1 MPLSDTCPANTTAST
16 QNPGW
21 CCPVPSPTPTPT
33 PTPSCGPEDAG
44 YCEFVWQSRCDCVA
58 NFGVNAWNSSTC
70 LCQDPFSPIVID
82 TMGNG
87 FSMTSAADG
96 VDFDLNA
103 DGEREGLSWTSGGS
117 DDAWL
122 VLDRN
127 GNNRIDDGTE
137 MFGNYTPQPEPP
149 AGEVRN
155 GFLAL
160 AVFDQPSNGGNGDGQ
175 IDRRDSVFNRL
186 RLWRDSNHNGVSDP
200 NETRKLS
207 VTPVRVLEL
216 DYRESRRV
224 DEHGN
229 AFRYRAIVRDE
240 FGAQV
245 GRWAW
250 DVFLL
255 RQDSTARLG
264 NVFSGER
271 LASSFDIF
279 GTKPTS
285 CRARA

>member
-1 MPLSDTCPANTTAST
+1 
-16 QNPGW
+16 
-21 CCPVPSPTPTPT
+21 
-33 PTPSCGPEDAG
+33 
-44 YCEFVWQSRCDCVA
+44 
-58 NFGVNAWNSSTC
+58 
-70 LCQDPFSPIVID
+70 
-82 TMGNG
+82 
-87 FSMTSAADG
+87 

-103 DGEREGLSWTSGGS
+103 DGEREGLSWTSAGS

-127 GNNRIDDGTE
+127 GNNKIDDGTE

-149 AGEVRN
+149 AGGVRN

-160 AVFDQPSNGGNGDGQ
+160 AVFDQIANGGNGDGQ
-175 IDRRDSVFNRL
+175 IDRRDLVFNRL
-186 RLWRDSNHNGVSDP
+186 RLWRDSNHDGVSDP

-207 VTPVRVLEL
+207 VTPIRVLEL

-240 FGAQV
+240 FGAQF

-255 RQDSTARLG
+255 RRDPTARREEFLG
-264 NVFSGER
+264 GDR
-271 LASSFDIF
+271 LASNSEIF
-279 GTKPTS
+279 GTKPVR
-285 CRARA
+285 CRVRT